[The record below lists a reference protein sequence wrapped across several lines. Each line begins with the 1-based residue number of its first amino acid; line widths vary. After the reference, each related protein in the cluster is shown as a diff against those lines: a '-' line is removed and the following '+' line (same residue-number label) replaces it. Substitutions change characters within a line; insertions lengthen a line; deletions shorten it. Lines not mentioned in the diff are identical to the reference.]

1 VPWAAQLTRATGC
14 LPPGRVAAARLR
26 ADACGRWSALSVR
39 QQRVA
44 GVATAAT
51 VLAASDAPTLL
62 FLALMA
68 AAALHLLRER
78 NAPQVTTR
86 VCETPPHSKPPYRP

>member
-1 VPWAAQLTRATGC
+1 M
-14 LPPGRVAAARLR
+14 
-26 ADACGRWSALSVR
+26 R

-86 VCETPPHSKPPYRP
+86 VCETPPHSKPPHRP

>member
-1 VPWAAQLTRATGC
+1 MPLLSQVSWAAHLGFVTAC
-14 LPPGRVAAARLR
+14 LPLGWIAAARLR
-26 ADACGRWSALSVR
+26 TDAWSRWSALSVR

-44 GVATAAT
+44 GVALAAT

-68 AAALHLLRER
+68 TAALHLLRER
-78 NAPQVTTR
+78 NALQVGEQT
-86 VCETPPHSKPPYRP
+86 SPYHPG